1 MKVIGE
7 GEYNLDALKEIEI
20 KEDFLS
26 LDPSVQGCQN
36 DDEMYNCTT
45 RHYID
50 SLLRNC
56 GCIPLN
62 IRLTNKVTIQQC
74 DKFEILLSIS
84 IVCTVVQYL
93 KVSCYVCR
101 TIT

>member
-45 RHYID
+45 
-50 SLLRNC
+50 
-56 GCIPLN
+56 
-62 IRLTNKVTIQQC
+62 VT
-74 DKFEILLSIS
+74 F
-84 IVCTVVQYL
+84 
-93 KVSCYVCR
+93 
-101 TIT
+101 